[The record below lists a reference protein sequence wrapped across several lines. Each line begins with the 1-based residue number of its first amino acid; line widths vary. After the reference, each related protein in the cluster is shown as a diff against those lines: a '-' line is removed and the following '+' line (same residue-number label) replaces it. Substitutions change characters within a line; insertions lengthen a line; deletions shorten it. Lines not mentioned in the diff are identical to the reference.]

1 MNDLLHTFHDV
12 LGRHGLVP
20 ETILADGTLH
30 RCPTEG
36 KPHHKQNGA
45 YIAHLDKPATLW
57 WYNWETDDQSMF
69 CAEEKQTLSRVEMSA
84 WRELQQSIQRQREA
98 ECAKRHAEAVQQAR
112 QEWNSARACDANHLY
127 LRRKGITAL
136 EGIRQARDG
145 ALLVPV
151 LDIANNFQSLQ
162 RIYSDGTKRF
172 LMGGKVSGGQFI
184 IQGQPEKPV
193 AICEGFATGASIH
206 LATG

>member
-1 MNDLLHTFHDV
+1 MLESKEKVMNDFLHTFRDV

-36 KPHHKQNGA
+36 KLRKRNGA

-84 WRELQQSIQRQREA
+84 WRELQQSIQRQCEA
-98 ECAKRHAEAVQQAR
+98 ECTKRRTEAAQQAR
-112 QEWNSARACDANHLY
+112 
-127 LRRKGITAL
+127 
-136 EGIRQARDG
+136 
-145 ALLVPV
+145 
-151 LDIANNFQSLQ
+151 
-162 RIYSDGTKRF
+162 
-172 LMGGKVSGGQFI
+172 
-184 IQGQPEKPV
+184 
-193 AICEGFATGASIH
+193 
-206 LATG
+206 